1 MTNRLELN
9 WKLDGFVD
17 EQHYYCSETP
27 IDTNN
32 LPTPKMIFA
41 GDIRAYTDTAIEVGK
56 TYYVRVGSIKNGSEK
71 FSQEMTV
78 STIVNDPYFSLVDS
92 LIFADA
98 SSFPSTAIVDSSAN
112 ARSITVEGDAK
123 IVSPSLVTPQFSDG
137 TIAFDGSYDRLSLAC
152 SALGTSDFT
161 AEMWIESIAGRI
173 ANGRLFMIGSQDTQ
187 GTLLFCKYPNN
198 AAAGI
203 NLILRDGG
211 SFPAPIST
219 ASSGDTPLTGNMEHI
234 CLMRKDGVFYV
245 FSGGRLFGSSSAYN
259 SFSLAGTT
267 LYLGS
272 GSNIEDGTAAYW
284 DSWRLTRHARYD
296 IAGFTPPSKKFATS
310 A

>member
-17 EQHYYCSETP
+17 EQRYYCSETP

-41 GDIRAYTDTAIEVGK
+41 GDVRAYTDTAIEVGK
-56 TYYVRVGSIKNGSEK
+56 TYYVRVGSIKNESEK
-71 FSQEMTV
+71 FSQEITV
-78 STIVNDPYFSLVDS
+78 STLVNDPYFSLVDS

-123 IVSPSLVTPQFSDG
+123 IVSPSLATPKFSDG
-137 TIAFDGSYDRLSLAC
+137 TIAFSGNGRLSLPC
-152 SALGTSDFT
+152 TALGTSDFT
-161 AEMWIESIAGRI
+161 AEMWLKSINGGVD
-173 ANGRLFMIGSQDTQ
+173 NGRLFAIGSQDTQ
-187 GTLLFCKYPNN
+187 GGLLFCKFPKS
-198 AAAGI
+198 AVSGF
-203 NLILRDGG
+203 NLILRDNG
-211 SFPAPIST
+211 SFPAPIQT
-219 ASSGDTPLTGNMEHI
+219 DRTVITGEMQYG

-245 FSGGRLFGSSSAYN
+245 FADGRLVGYTSDYTT
-259 SFSLAGTT
+259 FSLTGTRI
-267 LYLGS
+267 YLGS
-272 GSNIEDGTAAYW
+272 GSNLGDGTAAYW
-284 DSWRLTRHARYD
+284 DSWRLTRMARYD
-296 IAGFTPPSKKFATS
+296 IAGFTPPTRKFIA